1 MNIADLNS
9 MDFSNNFLEKGILSL
24 QKSTQFKRLSYDIH
38 GSLRSDLDGGDL
50 EKALKDS
57 G

>member
-1 MNIADLNS
+1 
-9 MDFSNNFLEKGILSL
+9 MDFSNNFMDKGILSF
-24 QKSTQFKRLSYDIH
+24 QKSTQFKRLSYDMH
-38 GSLRSDLDGGDL
+38 GSLRSDLDGVDL